1 MLLPLITMQ
10 PLRALITPRHLRT
23 HRVLVVMATMV
34 LTMHRR
40 QVIMV
45 IVSTTHQHQCQVIMV
60 TTVTTHQHRRQVIIA
75 ITHQHRRQ
83 VIKSIVPQH
92 QYMPTTNQL
101 RLRNYII
108 LAITLQCP
116 LLFMVARPVRAP
128 TSL

>member
-10 PLRALITPRHLRT
+10 PLRALITPRHLRR
-23 HRVLVVMATMV
+23 HRVLMVMATMV
-34 LTMHRR
+34 LTMHRC

-45 IVSTTHQHQCQVIMV
+45 IVSTTHQHRRQVIMV
-60 TTVTTHQHRRQVIIA
+60 TMHQHRRQVITVIIA

-92 QYMPTTNQL
+92 RYMPTTNRL